1 MVPRASS
8 VLIVRGSKPEGL
20 RDGCYARPAVP
31 ELPDLAILADAFQA
45 TLVGRPVEALDVREA
60 LVVRGTPAEAAAL
73 AGQRVESVT
82 RRGKFLTF
90 QLARDRIVINAMLT
104 GRLGLDAPGAKALRD
119 TAAVLRLGPRETPVR
134 RRGAPAAAPWTVDAP
149 WLPPDAAPLELR
161 YRDPTRMGKVY
172 LLPADAARPVPG
184 WDEQGPDAD
193 DPALDLP
200 TWRARIRRHSGELK
214 NLLKNQ
220 AFVAGIGN
228 GYSDEIL
235 WAARLAPFRRR
246 STLAE
251 EEVDGL
257 HAAMRE
263 VLPWA
268 IDELRVRVPP
278 RFEVEV
284 RDFLHVHRK
293 GGQACPRC
301 GTTLSEVAPGGFVTT
316 FCRGCQR

>member
-1 MVPRASS
+1 M
-8 VLIVRGSKPEGL
+8 
-20 RDGCYARPAVP
+20 P

-45 TLVGRPVEALDVREA
+45 TLVGRPVEALTVTES

-73 AGQRVESVT
+73 AGQRVEAVT

-90 QLARDRIVINAMLT
+90 QLERDRLVINAMLT
-104 GRLGLDAPGAKALRD
+104 GRLGLDVPGAKPLRD
-119 TAAVLRLGPRETPVR
+119 TAAVVRLGPREPPTR
-134 RRGAPAAAPWTVDAP
+134 KRGGAPMPGWTAGAA
-149 WLPPDAAPLELR
+149 WLPDDARSLELR
-161 YRDPTRMGKVY
+161 YRDATRMGKLY
-172 LLPADAARPVPG
+172 LLPSGAVRPLPG

-193 DPALDLP
+193 DPGLDLA

-246 STLAE
+246 STLAA

-263 VLPWA
+263 VLAWA
-268 IDELRVRVPP
+268 VAELRVRVPP

-284 RDFLHVHRK
+284 RDFLRVHRK